1 MAEATTTTFDID
13 RLPGKSVFN
22 GSFDVANGGRAR
34 SHSLHLRVTEDVTV
48 MLRYAL
54 QRAC

>member
-22 GSFDVANGGRAR
+22 GSFDGHEIWIVPAVGG
-34 SHSLHLRVTEDVTV
+34 SLIPSRNSYWENL
-48 MLRYAL
+48 
-54 QRAC
+54 